1 MKLPVPHPQVVRRA
15 GGRDH
20 RVHEALGPDGVSTA
34 PSPGLQPGCVPR
46 SGHSWVWPRAERPD
60 RSVQLADDVVPAR
73 VMLQVKEELGPHGG
87 AGGRRRREAGGCRAR
102 AGKVC
107 LMVGGSVDAWG
118 GLHANR
124 ESPGVRPGGALR
136 SFGSGGFAG
145 PGNPRAT
152 CAGRLQLV
160 RVAGPRRLR
169 VGCALGSACS
179 RGGLAWG
186 PV

>member
-107 LMVGGSVDAWG
+107 LMVGGSVRSPPGCMGRPACQQREPRGQARWSFEELREWG
-118 GLHANR
+118 ICW
-124 ESPGVRPGGALR
+124 
-136 SFGSGGFAG
+136 
-145 PGNPRAT
+145 PR
-152 CAGRLQLV
+152 
-160 RVAGPRRLR
+160 
-169 VGCALGSACS
+169 
-179 RGGLAWG
+179 
-186 PV
+186 